1 VFYLYQQIVVL
12 FHRVNKLIIEQCQN
26 RQQFLFKYS
35 EILMTQQ
42 KSRYCIFNKL
52 SSIEYFIRRK
62 RIMHCSFYYLSADSY
77 FPSKSMNALSVLR
90 ECNKQN
96 VLPVSIMRCSF
107 CVLSIPEDSSPL
119 PQSK

>member
-1 VFYLYQQIVVL
+1 MPKPTTIY
-12 FHRVNKLIIEQCQN
+12 IETLRN
-26 RQQFLFKYS
+26 FDDAPK
-35 EILMTQQ
+35 IP
-42 KSRYCIFNKL
+42 YCIFNKL

-96 VLPVSIMRCSF
+96 VLKVSIMRCSF
-107 CVLSIPEDSSPL
+107 CVLSIPADSSPL